1 MKKYAGIIT
10 AFALITNLTS
20 IYAQNSTTSMPPA
33 VAQSVSRP
41 QYPRAH
47 RSGVTSGVNGA
58 AIAAGV
64 GIIVAIAAIAIISNN
79 SHSH

>member
-1 MKKYAGIIT
+1 MKKYASFIM
-10 AFALITNLTS
+10 AFALLTS
-20 IYAQNSTTSMPPA
+20 SIELKAQAMPPA
-33 VAQSVSRP
+33 VAQTMSAP
-41 QYPRAH
+41 QKPRAF
-47 RSGVTSGVNGA
+47 RSGVSKGVNLS

>member
-1 MKKYAGIIT
+1 MKKYASLIM
-10 AFALITNLTS
+10 AFAFLISS
-20 IYAQNSTTSMPPA
+20 IEVKAQAIPPA
-33 VAQSVSRP
+33 VAQTMSSP
-41 QYPRAH
+41 QKPRAY
-47 RSGVTSGVNGA
+47 RSGISNGVNLS